1 MSLESYRQN
10 GWLTIHRSSPD
21 EIRNLLDIADTKISD
36 FNKAKELSA
45 DSRLNLAHNAVMASA
60 TAILAAA
67 GYRVARGGGEHYR
80 TIQALE
86 CTIDPDR
93 KLVPR
98 LDAFRKKRNQSAYEV
113 SGSVSEMEAKR
124 GFALALQLR
133 AEAEN
138 WIKKHHPKL
147 LP

>member
-10 GWLTIHRSSPD
+10 GWLTSHQSSPD
-21 EIRNLLDIADTKISD
+21 EIRNLLGIADTKISD

-45 DSRLNLAHNAVMASA
+45 DSRLSLAHNAVMAAA
-60 TAILAAA
+60 TAVLAAA

-80 TIQALE
+80 TIEALE
-86 CTIDPDR
+86 FTLDPER
-93 KLVPR
+93 KLVQR

-113 SGSVSEMEAKR
+113 SGSVSEMEAAR

-133 AEAEN
+133 AQAEK
-138 WIKKHHPKL
+138 WIKAHHPEL